1 MSKKNLLLI
10 LPKYFGYEK
19 YIKKEFENKG
29 YSVKIIY
36 ENIDNISIW
45 YRFVMCFLK
54 SKKDKELTKY
64 YRREMKTLDDKISKV
79 VVIHGSTLT
88 QNVMNDIK
96 HKWPNAK
103 LIMYQWDSVKNNPN
117 AIQIAKFFDKKLT
130 FDMDDAEEYGW
141 DYRPLFYIPELCSN
155 LRKNIDFTYICF
167 LHSNRVKIFNKLK
180 MIKEDM
186 NLVGFMHIF
195 MFKLVFFRHKYL
207 MKDPIYKEIRLK
219 DVSFNEL
226 TLEETNQIY
235 DRSKIIIDFTHPDQK
250 GYTMRTI
257 ESLGHKC
264 KLITNNE
271 KIKEADFYDKNNML
285 VYQECDVIVPRTF
298 LDSITKNTQK
308 RLTKDMV

>member
-1 MSKKNLLLI
+1 
-10 LPKYFGYEK
+10 
-19 YIKKEFENKG
+19 
-29 YSVKIIY
+29 
-36 ENIDNISIW
+36 
-45 YRFVMCFLK
+45 
-54 SKKDKELTKY
+54 
-64 YRREMKTLDDKISKV
+64 MKTLDDKISKV

-207 MKDPIYKEIRLK
+207 MQDPIYKEIRLK

-298 LDSITKNTQK
+298 LDSNYKEYSEETYK
-308 RLTKDMV
+308 RYGINCFVDELLGE